1 MVRSHILKELLR
13 LRIPAYCPAT
23 HEAIPP
29 ISSLGVARHSSAQRV
44 RRSSTRAH
52 QPCRQGPCVVR
63 PSLRGKEARQKSA
76 SAPRTRRGCVLRLP
90 LAWVLGDPHGPLAH
104 GAPASQSFPKN
115 INLSRTAES
124 AADERSE
131 DNGLVEAGVK
141 TDVRKRDEPGSSR
154 KKPLKRLRAI
164 VSNWPAL
171 EVDAVTGSESSRQF
185 GMKRLRDTTPGA
197 STLGKVLNGVR
208 SQRAIAPAAADE
220 TIYLVGKRIERR
232 LAAARFQPV
241 EDTLFTRCPRSPG
254 YNTRPDRERL
264 VKNQLFD
271 RALPA
276 ITLQHIADDGF
287 IDAVLGRRNRP
298 SIASRLR
305 RVAGVKQ
312 DQRGCNRRAKCNPLH
327 APLDAAGL
335 RNVPLQ
341 PVPHYGHV
349 SPTSFRARVST
360 PCRMARTRGT
370 PRILAPSLS
379 SGRTRSPQLRSTFSQ
394 RTQFHRFVVSSRIP
408 VQ

>member
-1 MVRSHILKELLR
+1 M
-13 LRIPAYCPAT
+13 
-23 HEAIPP
+23 
-29 ISSLGVARHSSAQRV
+29 
-44 RRSSTRAH
+44 
-52 QPCRQGPCVVR
+52 VR

-104 GAPASQSFPKN
+104 DAPASQSFPKN
-115 INLSRTAES
+115 INLSRTAEA

-185 GMKRLRDTTPGA
+185 GMKRLRDAPPGA

-208 SQRAIAPAAADE
+208 SQRVIVPAAADE
-220 TIYLVGKRIERR
+220 PIYLVGKRIERR

-305 RVAGVKQ
+305 RVAGVSRTSAVAT
-312 DQRGCNRRAKCNPLH
+312 DALNAIRFMRPWTPLGSEMCPCSLCRLTGMSLRRPSGPGSRRLAEWPALAELLEFLLPRSRPV
-327 APLDAAGL
+327 APA
-335 RNVPLQ
+335 
-341 PVPHYGHV
+341 
-349 SPTSFRARVST
+349 
-360 PCRMARTRGT
+360 
-370 PRILAPSLS
+370 
-379 SGRTRSPQLRSTFSQ
+379 LRSLGQ
-394 RTQFHRFVVSSRIP
+394 RFPSATNSIALWFPRAFPSSKILIFRR
-408 VQ
+408 